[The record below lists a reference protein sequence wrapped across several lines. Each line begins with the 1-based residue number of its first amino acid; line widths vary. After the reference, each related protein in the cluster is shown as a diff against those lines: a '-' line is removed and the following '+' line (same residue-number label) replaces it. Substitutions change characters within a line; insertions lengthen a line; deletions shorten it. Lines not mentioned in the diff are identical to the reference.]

1 MKQEKKAIKVDDSFP
16 KVQQLRSI
24 LQSGQDLDYKQ
35 LLTEEP
41 LEQYNRV

>member
-1 MKQEKKAIKVDDSFP
+1 MKQETKAIKGDDLSP
-16 KVQQLRSI
+16 RVQQLRGI

-41 LEQYNRV
+41 LEQYSRG